1 MKYTPTHYELK
12 TDEGYTLK
20 IAKSKEDFDASLFQS
35 GGTADGYIT
44 KRTKNNVFFFTHWKN
59 KNYVVN
65 KHNLVLKFNKHD
77 GKNWYQYGGL
87 DFDNRSQRDFAEAVQ
102 SEASALK
109 SAGVSL

>member
-20 IAKSKEDFDASLFQS
+20 IAKCKADFDASLFQS

-65 KHNLVLKFNKHD
+65 KHKVILKVSKHE
-77 GKNWYQYGGL
+77 GKNWYQVAVL
-87 DFDNRSQRDFAEAVQ
+87 DFDYGSQNAFAQAVQ